1 MPSPSTD
8 PVTALLRP
16 HLERLARLPDEATR
30 GEYRRRVTERDPLL
44 FALLYLRHHL
54 RDDAGRIT
62 LSEVHLEWCRRAE
75 GWIEPVHEPMSDRH
89 SETAPREMG
98 KSTWWFT
105 LLPMWAAAHRHVKFA
120 AAFANTPEQ
129 AETHLATFK
138 GELDSNALIRH
149 DYPELVEPK
158 TRGRGTTT
166 ADRISM
172 YHARSGFV
180 FAARGIDTATLG
192 LKVGTTRPDLLI
204 LDDIEPHEARYSA
217 AQMTKRLDT
226 VVSAILPL
234 NVRAHV
240 VIVGT
245 VTMAGSIVHQLVK
258 SAQGIPLDPVD
269 EAWITEQRIIA
280 HHYPAIITDDD
291 GVRRSVWPEKWA
303 LAFLESIEHTRT
315 YAKNYA
321 NDPRG
326 ADGDYWTLDDI
337 TVGTLPG
344 VTRVLVSVDPAVT
357 TKGSSDYTGLA
368 VIGWQ
373 PPPRDKPSAPGK
385 CIVLEVKQVRKIGAA
400 LRLEVLDLLSK
411 HNGGLVY
418 VETNQGGD
426 LWGIVFHSMPVKVKT
441 VHQTEAKETRAAD
454 VLDHYQRGRVVH
466 AEGAD
471 LRDYEGQLVAFPN
484 APHDDMVDAGGSGI
498 RYFLNRN
505 RRRSSVKV
513 SASASSY

>member
-1 MPSPSTD
+1 MSD
-8 PVTALLRP
+8 PVDDLLRP

-30 GEYRRRVTERDPLL
+30 GAYRRAVTKADPLL

-62 LSEVHLEWCRRAE
+62 LSEVHLEWVERARA
-75 GWIEPVHEPMSDRH
+75 WMEPNSEPMADRH
-89 SETAPREMG
+89 AEVAPRETG
-98 KSTWWFT
+98 KSTWWFL
-105 LLPMWAAAHRHVKFA
+105 LLPMWAAAHGWVRFA

-129 AETHLATFK
+129 AETHLASFK
-138 GELDSNALIRH
+138 SELDNNPLIRH

-158 TRGRGTTT
+158 TRGRGVTA
-166 ADRISM
+166 ADRISL

-180 FAARGIDTATLG
+180 FAGRGIDTATLG
-192 LKVGTTRPDLLI
+192 LKVGNARPDLLI
-204 LDDIEPHEARYSA
+204 LDDIEPHESRYSA

-234 NVRAHV
+234 NIRAHV

-258 SAQGIPLDPVD
+258 SAQGLALDPID
-269 EAWITEQRIIA
+269 EAWINEQRIVA
-280 HHYPAIITDDD
+280 HHYPAIAVNDD
-291 GVRRSVWPEKWA
+291 GTRRSIWPEKWS
-303 LAFLESIEHTRT
+303 LAYLESIEHTRG

-337 TVGTLPG
+337 KTPPAEVGLAG
-344 VTRVLVSVDPAVT
+344 ITRVLVSVDPAVT

-373 PPPRDKPSAPGK
+373 PPPRDKPNAPGR
-385 CIVLEVKQVRKIGAA
+385 CLVMAVKQVRKIGAA
-400 LRLEVLDLLSK
+400 LRLEVLDLLSEY
-411 HNGGLVY
+411 NGGLVY
-418 VETNQGGD
+418 VETNQGGE
-426 LWGIVFHSMPVKVKT
+426 LWSTVFHTMPVKVKT
-441 VHQTEAKETRAAD
+441 VHQTEAKDARAAD
-454 VLDHYQRGRVVH
+454 VLDHYQRGRVDH
-466 AEGAD
+466 LEGAD
-471 LRDYEGQLVAFPN
+471 LRDYEGQLVGFPKTK
-484 APHDDMVDAGGSGI
+484 HDDMVDAAGSGI

-505 RRRSSVKV
+505 RRRKGPK
-513 SASASSY
+513 AGATTATY

>member
-1 MPSPSTD
+1 MAPSSD
-8 PVTALLRP
+8 PVGDLLRP
-16 HLERLARLPDEATR
+16 HLERLAKLPDEPTR
-30 GEYRRRVTERDPLL
+30 AEYRRRVTKADPLL

-62 LSEVHLEWCRRAE
+62 LSEVHLEWVERAK
-75 GWIEPVHEPMSDRH
+75 GWMQPVHEPMSDRH
-89 SETAPREMG
+89 SETAPRETG

-105 LLPMWAAAHRHVKFA
+105 LLPMWAAAHGWVRFA

-138 GELDSNALIRH
+138 SELDNNALIRH

-166 ADRISM
+166 ADRVSM

-192 LKVGTTRPDLLI
+192 LKVGTARPDLLI

-217 AQMTKRLDT
+217 SMMTKRLDT

-269 EAWITEQRIIA
+269 EAWIIEQRIVA
-280 HHYPAIITDDD
+280 HHYPAIVIGDD
-291 GVRRSVWPEKWA
+291 GARRSVWPEKWS
-303 LAFLESIEHTRT
+303 LDFLESIEHTRT

-337 TVGTLPG
+337 KTGDLPG

-373 PPPRDKPSAPGK
+373 PPPRDKPNAPGK

-418 VETNQGGD
+418 VEVNQGGE
-426 LWGIVFHSMPVKVKT
+426 LWGTVFHSMPVKVKT
-441 VHQTEAKETRAAD
+441 VHQTESKETRAAD
-454 VLDHYQRGRVVH
+454 VLDHYQRDRVLH

-471 LRDYEGQLVAFPN
+471 LRDYEGQLVAFPR
-484 APHDDMVDAGGSGI
+484 APHDDMVDAAGSGI

-505 RRRSSVKV
+505 RRRKGPKV
-513 SASASSY
+513 SATASTY